1 MKPFLGVNVTDD
13 KDNELFNGE
22 EFNAEKPSAAYS
34 ESFEKAAEN
43 QIELDKKAKLPLPLR
58 IIQGVTGF
66 AGLIILAGI
75 FKSDLELTEA
85 YNNAPAFFW
94 ICGICLAIWFVLYM
108 LSKKK
113 AKATYT
119 SEEGNLTASRLD
131 KAMDNIF
138 AELGVP
144 ETAVQ
149 TDILSFAYKVKEG
162 EVVPKTPPLGTTP
175 FNNLIYRAYVQNDC
189 LCLTNLD
196 GRNEFPLEEI
206 KEIRTVKKKIL
217 LPDWNKETR
226 PNKGEYK
233 QYKLATDKNGFVHVK
248 PYHILVLEH
257 AGEEWG
263 IYFPCY
269 ELPIF
274 ENLTGVK
281 AAVSSK

>member
-1 MKPFLGVNVTDD
+1 MKPFLGVDITED
-13 KDNELFNGE
+13 KNNERFNGE
-22 EFNAEKPSAAYS
+22 EFNIQKPSEAYR

-43 QIELDKKAKLPLPLR
+43 QLELDKKAKLPLPLR

-85 YNNAPAFFW
+85 YNNAPVFFW
-94 ICGICLAIWFVLYM
+94 ICGASLAVWFVLYM

-113 AKATYT
+113 AKATYS

-131 KAMDNIF
+131 KAMETIF

-149 TDILSFAYKVKEG
+149 TDILSFTYKLKEG
-162 EVVPKTPPLGTTP
+162 EVEPKTPPLGTTP
-175 FNNLIYRAYVQNDC
+175 FNNLIYRAYVHNGC

-196 GRNEFPLEEI
+196 GRNEIPLEEI
-206 KEIRTVKKKIL
+206 KEIRTVKKKIM
-217 LPDWNKETR
+217 LPEWNKET
-226 PNKGEYK
+226 PYNKGEYK
-233 QYKLATDKNGFVHVK
+233 QYKLAADKGGFVHVK
-248 PYHILVLEH
+248 PYHILVFEH
-257 AGEEWG
+257 NGEEWG

-269 ELPIF
+269 ELPVF
-274 ENLTGVK
+274 EGLTGLT
-281 AAVSSK
+281 APRI

>member
-1 MKPFLGVNVTDD
+1 MKPFLGVNITED
-13 KDNELFNGE
+13 KNKEKFNGE
-22 EFNAEKPSAAYS
+22 EFTVEKPSADYTG
-34 ESFEKAAEN
+34 SFEKAAEN

-58 IIQGVTGF
+58 IIQGIAGF

-85 YNNAPAFFW
+85 YNNAPVLFW
-94 ICGICLAIWFVLYM
+94 ICGICLAVYGVLTL

-113 AKATYT
+113 AKDTYG
-119 SEEGNLTASRLD
+119 SEEGNLTTSRLD
-131 KAMDNIF
+131 RAMDNIF
-138 AELGVP
+138 AELRVP

-149 TDILSFAYKVKEG
+149 TDILSFVYKVKEG

-175 FNNLIYRAYVQNDC
+175 FNNLIYRAYVQNDR

-206 KEIRTVKKKIL
+206 KAIRTVKKKII

-233 QYKLATDKNGFVHVK
+233 QYKLVTDKNGFVHVK
-248 PYHILVLEH
+248 PYHILVIEH
-257 AGEEWG
+257 NGEEWG

-269 ELPIF
+269 ELPVF
-274 ENLTGVK
+274 ERLTGLK
-281 AAVSSK
+281 AERVE